1 MYNSFLK
8 KPKNL
13 RGVKDMDNVTIT
25 KQEYDRLQRRDAKL
39 SALEATSVDN
49 WEGYSVAMDMLEE
62 E

>member
-1 MYNSFLK
+1 
-8 KPKNL
+8 
-13 RGVKDMDNVTIT
+13 MDNVTIT

-49 WEGYSVAMDMLEE
+49 WEGYSVAMGMLEE